1 MKLAYRDIEPFVKSP
16 NPAARVILIY
26 GPDSGLMKERAKAI
40 GQSIVVDINDPFNA
54 VTLSTDLL
62 NEDPARFSDE
72 ANAMSMMGGGR
83 LIRVE
88 DASDKLT
95 PLIKEYL
102 ENPNDSALIVLEAG
116 ELGPRSSLRKLC
128 ESAKNA
134 AALPCYVEDERDLG
148 RLIRETLQAE
158 SLAIEPDAITWL
170 AANISGNRQKVR
182 SELEKLA
189 IYKGK
194 NDPAPISLEDAR
206 QACGE
211 SGATALDDLVYAVAS
226 HNPEKALRS
235 LTQLQEEDVVFM
247 VILRSLQ
254 NHFRRL
260 HLIQSRIAQGEDTG
274 RALKMLQPPIF
285 FKQETAF
292 KGQLQRWSPGGLA
305 TVLEKLNDLEAQC
318 KQTGAPVETLCAQA
332 ILSISANKK
341 AASMQAA

>member
-1 MKLAYRDIEPFVKSP
+1 
-16 NPAARVILIY
+16 
-26 GPDSGLMKERAKAI
+26 MKERAKTI
-40 GQSIVVDINDPFNA
+40 GQTIVPDINDPFNA
-54 VTLSTDLL
+54 VTISTNILD
-62 NEDPARFSDE
+62 EDPARLSDE
-72 ANAMSMMGGGR
+72 ANAMSMMGGNR

-95 PLIKEYL
+95 TLIKSYL
-102 ENPNDSALIVLEAG
+102 EDANDNALIILEAG

-158 SLAIEPDAITWL
+158 SLAIEPDAVTWL

-189 IYKGK
+189 LYKGQ
-194 NDPAPISLEDAR
+194 NDPTPITVHDAR

-211 SGATALDDLVYAVAS
+211 SGATALDDLVYAVAG
-226 HNPEKALRS
+226 HAPEKAMRTLA
-235 LTQLQEEDVVFM
+235 QLYEEEVAFM
-247 VILRSLQ
+247 IILRSLQ

-260 HLIQSRIAQGEDTG
+260 HLTLGRIQQGEDQI

-285 FKQETAF
+285 FKQEPAF
-292 KGQLQRWSPGGLA
+292 KGQLQRWSIDGLN
-305 TVLEKLNDLEAQC
+305 TVLARLNDLEAQC

-341 AASMQAA
+341 AASARAA